1 MKGGFNLEKKKWI
14 LLSAAVVVVAL
25 LLGATASAQTLDK
38 VRLSEV
44 VRSVF
49 YAPQYVAI
57 ANGFFE
63 EEGIEIELSTAWGAD
78 KGSGI

>member
-1 MKGGFNLEKKKWI
+1 MEKKKWI

-49 YAPQYVAI
+49 
-57 ANGFFE
+57 
-63 EEGIEIELSTAWGAD
+63 
-78 KGSGI
+78 